1 MAVTLVTGATLL
13 DGLLVPDELI
23 VDLKSAA
30 PDFAVVFA
38 VAIIFLKKPL
48 FLAFGAD
55 SPPRIPALSIGLVVQ
70 SAVGVG
76 KTGLVAWLE

>member
-1 MAVTLVTGATLL
+1 MALTLITGPTLL
-13 DGLLVPDELI
+13 VGLLLPEEPM
-23 VDLKSAA
+23 VDLAFAA
-30 PDFAVVFA
+30 PVFAVVFA

-76 KTGLVAWLE
+76 KTGFVA